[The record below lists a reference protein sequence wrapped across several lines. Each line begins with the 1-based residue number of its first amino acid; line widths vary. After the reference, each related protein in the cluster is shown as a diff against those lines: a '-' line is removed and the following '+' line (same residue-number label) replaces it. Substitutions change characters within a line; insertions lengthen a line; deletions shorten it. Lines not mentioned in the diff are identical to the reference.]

1 MAPSPPP
8 TAPPPA
14 AGASHYQLLE
24 VPVTATEVDLRRA
37 IRQLSKRYH
46 PDTTTLP
53 PAQAAEAF
61 RRLQQA
67 YAVLSDPLRRRAYDQ
82 RLAAGSEAAAGARA
96 PAAPAAPAAAPPRR
110 REPDRRALSGGE
122 GFALLLLALALVFSL
137 GLGVGL
143 AWSRGAELVRW
154 PSWWVQPDATSTPTS
169 ATSAPAGVSPAPNVD
184 ARPAA

>member
-1 MAPSPPP
+1 MAPSPQP
-8 TAPPPA
+8 TALPPA
-14 AGASHYQLLE
+14 AGASHYELLE
-24 VPVTATEVDLRRA
+24 LPVTATEVDMRRA
-37 IRQLSKRYH
+37 FRQLSKRYH

-67 YAVLSDPLRRRAYDQ
+67 YAVLIDPPRRRAYDQ
-82 RLAAGSEAAAGARA
+82 RLAAVSEAAAAVRS
-96 PAAPAAPAAAPPRR
+96 PAAAAASAAPPPRR

-122 GFALLLLALALVFSL
+122 WFALLLLALALLFSL
-137 GLGVGL
+137 VLGVGL

-154 PSWWVQPDATSTPTS
+154 PSWWVQPS
-169 ATSAPAGVSPAPNVD
+169 AASAPAAVSPAPNVD

>member
-1 MAPSPPP
+1 MAPSPQP

-14 AGASHYQLLE
+14 AGASHYDLLE
-24 VPVTATEVDLRRA
+24 LPVTATEADLRRA
-37 IRQLSKRYH
+37 FRQLSKRYH

-67 YAVLSDPLRRRAYDQ
+67 YAVLSDPPRRRAYDQ
-82 RLAAGSEAAAGARA
+82 RLAAVSEAAAAVRSPA
-96 PAAPAAPAAAPPRR
+96 SPAAPPPRR

-122 GFALLLLALALVFSL
+122 WFALLLLALALLFSL
-137 GLGVGL
+137 VLGVGL

-154 PSWWVQPDATSTPTS
+154 PSWWVQPGAP
-169 ATSAPAGVSPAPNVD
+169 SAPAAVSPAPNVD